1 MAMKK
6 RYIVLGV
13 VGFGIFYVSRP
24 WLPML
29 YLWGNS
35 IEVEINTPAHL
46 VPSVGGSYTSS
57 SCQSLSMSSG
67 NWIDGRRGGDA
78 KLEKISDTQYRAK
91 VYYQDFGPCNWQL
104 DSVGW
109 RLEYKNAGAVLTGA
123 TDGDGGGNTIMIGTD
138 TYFDQSEKESKRYSD
153 AEVMVIERK
162 LFPYIIPDNIYA
174 PSNSLKG
181 IYLGNPKREQRE
193 SPYYYDPYKHYDTA
207 KIIYNVT
214 VDESSFKGLTA
225 DEAYRIQE
233 ERLAR
238 EKKEKIEK
246 EAEEMR
252 QFRER
257 RDASLREWELKK
269 PAMNLD
275 GQNTQQPQYLIDKS
289 F

>member
-1 MAMKK
+1 MKK

-46 VPSVGGSYTSS
+46 VPSVGGSYSSS

-109 RLEYKNAGAVLTGA
+109 TLEYKNAGTVLTGA
-123 TDGDGGGNTIMIGTD
+123 TSASAGGNTVVIGSDAYFDDSDRNSSLYSDNAVFTINQTLVPYILSADAYMGYSFYMENKDNEID
-138 TYFDQSEKESKRYSD
+138 TY
-153 AEVMVIERK
+153 
-162 LFPYIIPDNIYA
+162 
-174 PSNSLKG
+174 
-181 IYLGNPKREQRE
+181 
-193 SPYYYDPYKHYDTA
+193 YYNPYKSGGKA

-214 VDESSFKGLTA
+214 VDESSLKGLTA

-246 EAEEMR
+246 EAEETR
-252 QFRER
+252 LFREK
-257 RDASLREWELKK
+257 RDAYLREWELKK
-269 PAMNLD
+269 NSDESRRTEHSTAPISN
-275 GQNTQQPQYLIDKS
+275 
-289 F
+289 

>member
-1 MAMKK
+1 MKK

-104 DSVGW
+104 NSVGW
-109 RLEYKNAGAVLTGA
+109 RLEYKNAGAVLTDA
-123 TDGDGGGNTIMIGTD
+123 TDGSGGGNTIMIGTD
-138 TYFDQSEKESKRYSD
+138 AHFYQSERKSRQYSN

-162 LFPYIIPDNIYA
+162 LFPYIIPDNSYD
-174 PSNSLKG
+174 PGNSPKG

-193 SPYYYDPYKHYDTA
+193 SPYYYNPYKHYDTA

-214 VDESSFKGLTA
+214 VDESSLKGLTA
-225 DEAYRIQE
+225 DEAYLIQE

-246 EAEEMR
+246 EAARRKAIRDEIDENRRQREE
-252 QFRER
+252 RE
-257 RDASLREWELKK
+257 ALEAKNQLSK
-269 PAMNLD
+269 
-275 GQNTQQPQYLIDKS
+275 
-289 F
+289 

>member
-1 MAMKK
+1 MKK
-6 RYIVLGV
+6 RYTVLGV
-13 VGFGIFYVSRP
+13 VGFCILYVSRS

-46 VPSVGGSYTSS
+46 VPSVGGSYSSS

-67 NWIDGRRGGDA
+67 NWIDGRHGGDA
-78 KLEKISDTQYRAK
+78 KLEKISDTQYLAK

-109 RLEYKNAGAVLTGA
+109 TLKYKNAGSVLTGA
-123 TDGDGGGNTIMIGTD
+123 TSASAGGNTVVIGSDAYFDDSDRNSSLYSDSAVFTITQTLVPYILSADSYMGHSFYMENKDNEID
-138 TYFDQSEKESKRYSD
+138 TY
-153 AEVMVIERK
+153 
-162 LFPYIIPDNIYA
+162 
-174 PSNSLKG
+174 
-181 IYLGNPKREQRE
+181 
-193 SPYYYDPYKHYDTA
+193 YYNPYKSGGKA

-214 VDESSFKGLTA
+214 VDESSLKGLTA
-225 DEAYRIQE
+225 DEAYQTQE

-238 EKKEKIEK
+238 ERKEKIEN

-257 RDASLREWELKK
+257 RDTYLREWELKK
-269 PAMNLD
+269 PAMSLD
-275 GQNTQQPQYLIDKS
+275 GQNNQQPQYLDKS

>member
-1 MAMKK
+1 MKK

-57 SCQSLSMSSG
+57 LCQSLSMSSG
-67 NWIDGRRGGDA
+67 NWIDGRRGEDA

-123 TDGDGGGNTIMIGTD
+123 AGGSGGGNTIMIGTD
-138 TYFDQSEKESKRYSD
+138 AYFDQSEKESKRYSN
-153 AEVMVIERK
+153 AEVMLIERK
-162 LFPYIIPDNIYA
+162 LYPYILSKAIRDT
-174 PSNSLKG
+174 KR
-181 IYLGNPKREQRE
+181 IYLGGPTWEHSE
-193 SPYYYDPYKHYDTA
+193 SPYYYNPYKHYDTA

-214 VDESSFKGLTA
+214 VDESSLKGLTA

-246 EAEEMR
+246 EAAENQRIQAIIDENRRQREE
-252 QFRER
+252 RE
-257 RDASLREWELKK
+257 ALEAKNQLSK
-269 PAMNLD
+269 
-275 GQNTQQPQYLIDKS
+275 
-289 F
+289 

>member
-1 MAMKK
+1 MKK

-46 VPSVGGSYTSS
+46 VPSVGGSYSSS

-67 NWIDGRRGGDA
+67 NWIDERRGGDA

-109 RLEYKNAGAVLTGA
+109 TLEYKNAGTVLTGA
-123 TDGDGGGNTIMIGTD
+123 TSASAGGNTVVIGSDAYFDDSDRNSSLYSDNAVFTINQTLVPYILSADAYMGYSFYMENKDNEID
-138 TYFDQSEKESKRYSD
+138 TY
-153 AEVMVIERK
+153 
-162 LFPYIIPDNIYA
+162 
-174 PSNSLKG
+174 
-181 IYLGNPKREQRE
+181 
-193 SPYYYDPYKHYDTA
+193 YYNPYKSGSKA

-214 VDESSFKGLTA
+214 VDESSLKGLTA

-246 EAEEMR
+246 EAARRKAIRDEIDENRRQREE
-252 QFRER
+252 RE
-257 RDASLREWELKK
+257 ALEAKNQLSK
-269 PAMNLD
+269 
-275 GQNTQQPQYLIDKS
+275 
-289 F
+289 

>member
-1 MAMKK
+1 MKK

-123 TDGDGGGNTIMIGTD
+123 AGGSGGGNTIMIGTD
-138 TYFDQSEKESKRYSD
+138 AYFDQSEKESKRYSN
-153 AEVMVIERK
+153 AEVMFIERK
-162 LFPYIIPDNIYA
+162 LYPYILSKAIRDT
-174 PSNSLKG
+174 KR
-181 IYLGNPKREQRE
+181 IYLGGSTWEHSE
-193 SPYYYDPYKHYDTA
+193 SPYYYNPYKHYDTA

-246 EAEEMR
+246 EVEEMR

-257 RDASLREWELKK
+257 RDAYLREWELKK
-269 PAMNLD
+269 TSDESQRTEHSTAPISN
-275 GQNTQQPQYLIDKS
+275 
-289 F
+289 